1 MVSFLKEKLLC
12 GDRRALARLITMI
25 EDENPAKNDILK
37 DIYTHTGKAHVVG
50 FTGAP
55 GSGKSSLVDL
65 VISEVRK
72 EEKSVGVI
80 AVDPSSPFSGGAILG
95 DRIRM
100 QEHTLDPQVFIRSMG
115 TRGTLGGLSKSTR
128 EVVKVL
134 DAFGKDL
141 IFVETV
147 GVGQSEVDIV
157 KYADTT
163 VLVLTPAA
171 GDSVQTIKAGV
182 MEIADIFVVNKS
194 DLPGKDRTVTEIEAM
209 LDLSP
214 AKDWRPPVITSNAV
228 NGEGITAIW
237 ETVQKHRK
245 YLEESGLLLSVRKE
259 RAERELVDQVEHLIK
274 NIVWNRIKEKISLE
288 DISEELAKRETD
300 PYTASKM
307 LLKKAG
313 FPDTE

>member
-1 MVSFLKEKLLC
+1 MKEKLLS
-12 GDRRALARLITMI
+12 GDRRALARLITMV

-37 DIYTHTGKAHVVG
+37 DIYSHTGNAHIVG
-50 FTGAP
+50 ITGAP
-55 GSGKSSLVDL
+55 GSGKSSLADRI
-65 VISEVRK
+65 ISEARK
-72 EEKSVGVI
+72 EDKTVGVI

-100 QEHTLDPQVFIRSMG
+100 QEHTLDPKVFIRSMG

-128 EVVKVL
+128 EVLKVL

-163 VLVLTPAA
+163 VLVLTPAS

-182 MEIADIFVVNKS
+182 MEIADIFIVNKS

-214 AKDWRPPVITSNAV
+214 AKDWRPPVLTSNAV
-228 NGEGITAIW
+228 NGEGITEIW
-237 ETVQKHRK
+237 QTIKKHRQ
-245 YLEESGLLLSVRKE
+245 YLEDSGLLLTVRKK
-259 RAERELVDQVEHLIK
+259 RAERELVDQVEHMIK

-288 DISEELAKRETD
+288 QLSEELAKRETD
-300 PYTASKM
+300 PYTASRK
-307 LLKKAG
+307 LLIKAG
-313 FPDTE
+313 FPVSE